1 MSFGWEFIALHATS
15 FMFSKFVVMFGG
27 SGSLNKEY
35 FGSFWSVSHFDM
47 PRGAK
52 ICLARNELK
61 LVTLHSNCTI
71 SGKEL
76 LIWHAKQ

>member
-15 FMFSKFVVMFGG
+15 SMFSKFVVMFGG
-27 SGSLNKEY
+27 SGGLNKEY

-52 ICLARNELK
+52 NK
-61 LVTLHSNCTI
+61 LGT
-71 SGKEL
+71 
-76 LIWHAKQ
+76 Q